1 MCLLSRL
8 IKAQDSVV
16 PPGNKLKV
24 QTVELMLKVVQ
35 ANTGKGKRLK
45 IKWFKRCKRLKR
57 RMGNGIKLQL

>member
-1 MCLLSRL
+1 MCLLSRF

-45 IKWFKRCKRLKR
+45 IKWFKRERLKR
-57 RMGNGIKLQL
+57 RMGNCIKLQL